1 MSLLLELVP
10 ALGVL
15 LVHVRKSFE
24 PTLQPANFIERK
36 KSESAIMHRESRH
49 TDKRQANSPLTFSCD
64 AQ

>member
-1 MSLLLELVP
+1 MSLLLEFVP

-36 KSESAIMHRESRH
+36 KSKSAIMQSESHRQKTGELA
-49 TDKRQANSPLTFSCD
+49 ANIFV
-64 AQ
+64 